1 MCIQNL
7 NIKNEVFLYKKLCET
22 SCSKKK
28 RKFSNEDYKILVIK
42 TADMWQL
49 RKRNFSKTKF
59 SRIFRETTNLCLKRI
74 HFWERQ
80 K

>member
-1 MCIQNL
+1 MLSKLLNFLPKLRPGALATNQVAYKKMCIQNL

-42 TADMWQL
+42 TADM
-49 RKRNFSKTKF
+49 
-59 SRIFRETTNLCLKRI
+59 
-74 HFWERQ
+74 
-80 K
+80 